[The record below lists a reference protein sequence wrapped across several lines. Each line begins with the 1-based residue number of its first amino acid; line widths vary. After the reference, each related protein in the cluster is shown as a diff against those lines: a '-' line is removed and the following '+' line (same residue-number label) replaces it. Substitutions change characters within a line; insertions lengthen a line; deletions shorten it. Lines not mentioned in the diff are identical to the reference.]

1 MTGLLI
7 LTCTSIPES
16 IHNDSAFPGF
26 IVGIIICGLGTGG
39 IKANVSPLVAEQ
51 YQSRKPF
58 VRTLKDGSRVI
69 VTPQATYQKIFNMF
83 YWSINIG
90 GLSAIATTNLEKN
103 VGFWAAYLL
112 PTLMFIPCMIVVLAG
127 RKYYKQSPPRGSI
140 YVEAGKLLLYRFKI
154 KSFEGCKPTNL
165 RETHPELAASATWDD
180 VFVDEFQRALRACI
194 VFCWY
199 PIYWLCYTQIVN
211 NLISQAATVSDYS
224 LVYTVSITQIHGS
237 RRCGREM
244 YQTTLSKT
252 LIRLL

>member
-16 IHNDSAFPGF
+16 IHNGSAFPGF

-140 YVEAGKLLLYRFKI
+140 YVDV
-154 KSFEGCKPTNL
+154 EGWRGTL
-165 RETHPELAASATWDD
+165 VQRVELAPDGTLNR
-180 VFVDEFQRALRACI
+180 VKIVDPSFFNWPALPVA
-194 VFCWY
+194 
-199 PIYWLCYTQIVN
+199 LTAHQ
-211 NLISQAATVSDYS
+211 SDE
-224 LVYTVSITQIHGS
+224 G
-237 RRCGREM
+237 EEE
-244 YQTTLSKT
+244 
-252 LIRLL
+252 